1 MGILARSD
9 KISGSTI
16 NKSKIPDYARGYKKE
31 YLFIRGINNNF
42 DYILKNLDYVSK
54 DLFLRN
60 KTIKIKEYIKQYDKA
75 IKRCLIKNI
84 SFYEEMLIIFA
95 NLRKEYIIFYNIF
108 LIDLIVML
116 KMM

>member
-42 DYILKNLDYVSK
+42 DYI
-54 DLFLRN
+54 R
-60 KTIKIKEYIKQYDKA
+60 KI
-75 IKRCLIKNI
+75 
-84 SFYEEMLIIFA
+84 
-95 NLRKEYIIFYNIF
+95 
-108 LIDLIVML
+108 
-116 KMM
+116 